1 MEAAAFDVAQQCVKI
16 FFYLVIPDHV
26 LDGLVV
32 IDVVVVLFSFIGIIL
47 SYSLPP
53 HQLKAIAGR

>member
-1 MEAAAFDVAQQCVKI
+1 MEAAAFDVAQQGVKI

-32 IDVVVVLFSFIGIIL
+32 VDVVVVLFFFIGIIL

-53 HQLKAIAGR
+53 HYLKAIAGR